1 MAYCI
6 YILASRKRGTLYVG
20 MTNDLPNQVLR
31 HKAGTGSVFTQRY
44 KVRRLV
50 YYEQYD
56 DVRDA
61 IQREKSLKR
70 YARAWKLNLIEENN
84 PDWRDLSADFTA

>member
-20 MTNDLPNQVLR
+20 VTNDLPNRVLR